1 MKAATNKSNGNEKVL
16 TDFKEI
22 DTLIDTYYSGR
33 RDCLINILH
42 SAQSIYGYLP
52 AELQRFIADKMDV
65 PVSEVSGIVSFYSF
79 FTMKERGLHTIR
91 VCLGTACY
99 VRGGKELISEI
110 EDRIGAKVGETSD
123 DKKFTFE
130 IVRCIGACGLAPAIM
145 IDGEVY
151 KQVTPRKLDGIL
163 AKYR

>member
-1 MKAATNKSNGNEKVL
+1 M
-16 TDFKEI
+16 
-22 DTLIDTYYSGR
+22 
-33 RDCLINILH
+33 
-42 SAQSIYGYLP
+42 
-52 AELQRFIADKMDV
+52 
-65 PVSEVSGIVSFYSF
+65 
-79 FTMKERGLHTIR
+79 R